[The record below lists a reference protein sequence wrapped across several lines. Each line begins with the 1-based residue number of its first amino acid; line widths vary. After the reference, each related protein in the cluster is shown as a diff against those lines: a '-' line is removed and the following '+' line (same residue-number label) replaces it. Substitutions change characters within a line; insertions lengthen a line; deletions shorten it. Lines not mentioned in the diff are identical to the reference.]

1 MRKQIM
7 AVMLPLLVVTALA
20 APAVSFGSETKPTFT
35 RATAEAFLASSKGA
49 KSDLCEYEACGK
61 SPSALEWATAYAAR
75 DFGGKA
81 YGTYCE
87 GPFENREGHTQ
98 WACYGTDSGGFDWQ
112 VNVGPYGEE
121 TYSRKLG

>member
-75 DFGGKA
+75 DFGGKPTA
-81 YGTYCE
+81 RTAKGRSKTAKDT
-87 GPFENREGHTQ
+87 P
-98 WACYGTDSGGFDWQ
+98 SGLATARTVAGLTGRSTSDPM
-112 VNVGPYGEE
+112 GKKP
-121 TYSRKLG
+121 TPAS